1 MNFVTWTAASGAL
14 LLLMSLSYGWISRSV
29 VPLFGL
35 YLLVGI
41 VCGPWVLNLLHIDIV
56 RYSTIIAHV
65 SEVAMAASLFMTG
78 LKIRMPFKSA
88 GWKMGALLAGPAMLL
103 TVGGIM
109 IAAHYLLGMSWPIA
123 LAFAAIIAP
132 TDPVLASLIA
142 INDARDDDSL
152 RLSLSTEAGL
162 NDGTAL
168 PLLALAL
175 ALSNSGADGITATEL
190 GHWFTIEVIWALIA
204 GVGIGYMLGH
214 AVGLMATHFRY
225 TQREFASSDFIA
237 LSLIALSYAIA
248 LSLGASGFLAAFAAG
263 VGLRRAEINVQR
275 HFPDE
280 REEKDG
286 TALPAEIMVNPHQR
300 HEFAET
306 TRVKSMGLVI
316 GDALSFGDTVERIF
330 AATLIIILGITL
342 AQHWQPDGLLMAA
355 LLFVIIRPLAVYAVT
370 WGISTPGH
378 QRVAIS
384 WLGIR
389 GIGSLN
395 YIAYAWMHGMRGDEA
410 NYMMDCALTLVVAS
424 VIVHGISVNPLM
436 ALRRKKMQ

>member
-1 MNFVTWTAASGAL
+1 MNFITWTAASGAL

-41 VCGPWVLNLLHIDIV
+41 VCGPWVLNLLNIDIFK
-56 RYSTIIAHV
+56 YSTIIAHV

-78 LKIRMPFKSA
+78 LKIRMPFRSA
-88 GWKMGALLAGPAMLL
+88 GWKMGVLLAGPAMLL
-103 TVGGIM
+103 TVGSIM
-109 IAAHYLLGMSWPIA
+109 LAAHYLLGMNWPIS

-152 RLSLSTEAGL
+152 RLSLSTEAGM

-175 ALSNSGADGITATEL
+175 MFANSGGEITSPEIA
-190 GHWFTIEVIWALIA
+190 HWFTIEVVWALVA
-204 GVGIGYMLGH
+204 GVVIGYLLGH

-248 LSLGASGFLAAFAAG
+248 LALGASGFLAAFAAG
-263 VGLRRAEINVQR
+263 VGLRRAEIKVQR
-275 HFPDE
+275 HFPEE
-280 REEKDG
+280 REEENG
-286 TALPAEIMVNPHQR
+286 TALPAETMVNPHQR
-300 HEFAET
+300 HAFSET

-316 GDALSFGDTVERIF
+316 GDALSFGDTVERLF

-355 LLFVIIRPLAVYAVT
+355 LLFVVIRPLAVYAVT
-370 WGISTPGH
+370 WGVSTPAY
-378 QRVAIS
+378 QRMAIS

>member
-1 MNFVTWTAASGAL
+1 MDFVTWTAAFGAL
-14 LLLMSLSYGWISRSV
+14 LLVMSLSYGWISRSV

-41 VCGPWVLNLLHIDIV
+41 VCGPWVLNLLNIDIV
-56 RYSTIIAHV
+56 KYSTIIAHV

-78 LKIRMPFKSA
+78 LKIRMPFRSA
-88 GWKMGALLAGPAMLL
+88 GWKMGVLLAGPAMLL
-103 TVGGIM
+103 TVGGITL
-109 IAAHYLLGMSWPIA
+109 AAHYLLGISWPVS
-123 LAFAAIIAP
+123 LAFAAIVAP

-175 ALSNSGADGITATEL
+175 LLFHNGGEISSAEL
-190 GHWFTIEVIWALIA
+190 THWFTLEVLRALVA
-204 GVGIGYMLGH
+204 GVIIGFLLGY
-214 AVGLMATHFRY
+214 ATGLMATHFRY
-225 TQREFASSDFIA
+225 SQREFAPSDFIA

-248 LSLGASGFLAAFAAG
+248 LAFGASGFLAAFAAG
-263 VGLRRAEINVQR
+263 IGLRSAELKVQR

-280 REEKDG
+280 DEKENG
-286 TALPAEIMVNPHQR
+286 PALPAETMINPHQR
-300 HEFAET
+300 HGFAET
-306 TRVKSMGLVI
+306 TRVKAIGLIV
-316 GDALSFGDTVERIF
+316 GDALSFGDTVERLF
-330 AATLIIILGITL
+330 AAALIIILGITL
-342 AQHWQPDGLLMAA
+342 AQHWQPDGLLIAA
-355 LLFVIIRPLAVYAVT
+355 LLFIVIRPAAVYAVT
-370 WGISTPGH
+370 GWTSTPRH
-378 QRVAIS
+378 QRIALC

-395 YIAYAWMHGMRGDEA
+395 YIAYAWTHGMRGDEA

-436 ALRRKKMQ
+436 ALRRRIMQ

>member
-1 MNFVTWTAASGAL
+1 MNFITWTAASGAL
-14 LLLMSLSYGWISRSV
+14 LLVMSLSYGWINRSV

-41 VCGPWVLNLLHIDIV
+41 LCGPWVLNLLNIDIV
-56 RYSTIIAHV
+56 KYSTIIAHV
-65 SEVAMAASLFMTG
+65 TEVAMAASLFMTG
-78 LKIRMPFKSA
+78 LKIRMPFRSA
-88 GWKMGALLAGPAMLL
+88 GWKMGVLLAGPAMLL
-103 TVGGIM
+103 TVGCIM
-109 IAAHYLLGMSWPIA
+109 LAAHYLLGLSWPLS
-123 LAFAAIIAP
+123 LAFAAIVAP

-175 ALSNSGADGITATEL
+175 LLSHGGEVNTAEL
-190 GHWFTIEVIWALIA
+190 THWFSLEVVWALVA
-204 GVGIGYMLGH
+204 GVVIGFLLGY
-214 AVGLMATHFRY
+214 AIGLMATHFRY
-225 TQREFASSDFIA
+225 SQREFAPSDFIA
-237 LSLIALSYAIA
+237 LSLIALSYATA
-248 LSLGASGFLAAFAAG
+248 LALGASGFLAAFAAG
-263 VGLRRAEINVQR
+263 IGLRSAEIKVQQ

-280 REEKDG
+280 SEEENG
-286 TALPAEIMVNPHQR
+286 AARPAETMVNPHQR
-300 HEFAET
+300 HAFADT
-306 TRVKSMGLVI
+306 TRVKAIGLIV
-316 GDALSFGDTVERIF
+316 GDALSFGDTVERLF
-330 AATLIIILGITL
+330 AAALIIILGITL

-355 LLFVIIRPLAVYAVT
+355 LLFIVIRPLAVYAVT
-370 WGISTPGH
+370 WGTATARH
-378 QRVAIS
+378 QRIAIC

-395 YIAYAWMHGMRGDEA
+395 YIAYAWTHGMRGEEA

-436 ALRRKKMQ
+436 ALRRRKMQ

>member
-1 MNFVTWTAASGAL
+1 MDFITWTAASGAL
-14 LLLMSLSYGWISRSV
+14 LLLMSLSYGWINRSV

-41 VCGPWVLNLLHIDIV
+41 VCGPWVLNLLKIDIV
-56 RYSTIIAHV
+56 KYSTIIAHV

-78 LKIRMPFKSA
+78 LKIRMPFRSA
-88 GWKMGALLAGPAMLL
+88 GWKMGMLLAGPAMLL
-103 TVGGIM
+103 TVGGIVLC
-109 IAAHYLLGMSWPIA
+109 AHYLFGLTWPVSLA
-123 LAFAAIIAP
+123 LAAIVAP

-142 INDARDDDSL
+142 INDASDDDSL
-152 RLSLSTEAGL
+152 RLSLSSEAGL

-175 ALSNSGADGITATEL
+175 LFSNGSGDVTTDQL
-190 GHWFTIEVIWALIA
+190 THWFTTEVVWALVA
-204 GVGIGYMLGH
+204 GVLIGYLLGY

-225 TQREFASSDFIA
+225 AQRESAPSDFIA

-263 VGLRRAEINVQR
+263 IGLRSAELRVQR
-275 HFPDE
+275 HFPDKNE
-280 REEKDG
+280 GESG
-286 TALPAEIMVNPHQR
+286 NALPAETMVNPHQR
-300 HEFAET
+300 HTLAET
-306 TRVKSMGLVI
+306 TRVKSIGLVI
-316 GDALSFGDTVERIF
+316 GDALSFGDTVERLF
-330 AATLIIILGITL
+330 AAALIIILGITL

-355 LLFVIIRPLAVYAVT
+355 LLFLIIRPLAVYTVT
-370 WGISTPGH
+370 LWTPTAKH
-378 QRVAIS
+378 QRLAIC

-395 YIAYAWMHGMRGDEA
+395 YIAYAWVHGMRGEEA

-424 VIVHGISVNPLM
+424 VIVHGISANPLM
-436 ALRRKKMQ
+436 ALRRRKM

>member
-1 MNFVTWTAASGAL
+1 MNFIIWTAASGAL
-14 LLLMSLSYGWISRSV
+14 LLLMSLSYGWINRSV

-41 VCGPWVLNLLHIDIV
+41 VCGPWVLNLLNIDIV
-56 RYSTIIAHV
+56 KYSTIIAHI

-78 LKIRMPFKSA
+78 LKIRMPFKAA
-88 GWKMGALLAGPAMLL
+88 GWKMGLLLAGPAMIL
-103 TVGGIM
+103 TVGCIM
-109 IAAHYLLGMSWPIA
+109 VATHYLLGMSWPIS

-132 TDPVLASLIA
+132 TDPVLASLIS

-152 RLSLSTEAGL
+152 RLSLSTEAGM

-168 PLLALAL
+168 PFLALAL
-175 ALSNSGADGITATEL
+175 LFFKGGGEISLSEL
-190 GHWFTIEVIWALIA
+190 THWFTVEVIWALIA
-204 GVGIGYMLGH
+204 GVLIGYLLGH
-214 AVGLMATHFRY
+214 AVGLLATHFRY
-225 TQREFASSDFIA
+225 AQREFAPSDFIA

-263 VGLRRAEINVQR
+263 IGLRSAEITVQR

-280 REEKDG
+280 SKEENG

-300 HEFAET
+300 HEFAQT
-306 TRVKSMGLVI
+306 TRVKSIGLVI
-316 GDALSFGDTVERIF
+316 GDALSFGDTVERFF
-330 AATLIIILGITL
+330 AAALIIILGITF

-355 LLFVIIRPLAVYAVT
+355 LLFAIIRPLAVYVVT
-370 WGISTPGH
+370 WRSSIPGH
-378 QRVAIS
+378 QRLAIS

-395 YIAYAWMHGMRGDEA
+395 YIAFAWVHGMRGDEA
-410 NYMMDCALTLVVAS
+410 TYMMNCALTLVVAS

-436 ALRRKKMQ
+436 ALRRKKMK

>member
-14 LLLMSLSYGWISRSV
+14 LLVMSLSYGWINRSV

-41 VCGPWVLNLLHIDIV
+41 VCGPWVLGLLNIDIV
-56 RYSTIIAHV
+56 KYSTIIAHV

-78 LKIRMPFKSA
+78 LKIRIPFRSA
-88 GWKMGALLAGPAMLL
+88 GWKMGMLLAGPAMLL

-109 IAAHYLLGMSWPIA
+109 LAAHYLLGMSWPIS

-152 RLSLSTEAGL
+152 RLSLSTEAGM

-168 PLLALAL
+168 PLLLLALMLFESHGGITTAALA
-175 ALSNSGADGITATEL
+175 
-190 GHWFTIEVIWALIA
+190 HWFTVEVIWALVA
-204 GVGIGYMLGH
+204 GVFIGYLLGY
-214 AVGLMATHFRY
+214 AVGLLATHFRY
-225 TQREFASSDFIA
+225 TQREFAPSDFIA

-263 VGLRRAEINVQR
+263 VGLRNAEIKVQR
-275 HFPDE
+275 YFPDE
-280 REEKDG
+280 RDEENG
-286 TALPAEIMVNPHQR
+286 AALPAEIMVNPHQR

-306 TRVKSMGLVI
+306 TRVKAMGLVI
-316 GDALSFGDTVERIF
+316 GDALSFGDTVERLF
-330 AATLIIILGITL
+330 AAALIIILGITL
-342 AQHWQPDGLLMAA
+342 AQHWQPNGLLMAA

-370 WGISTPGH
+370 WGVSAPAY
-378 QRVAIS
+378 QRITIS

-395 YIAYAWMHGMRGDEA
+395 YIAFAWMHGMRGDEA

-424 VIVHGISVNPLM
+424 VIVHGISVNPLL
-436 ALRRKKMQ
+436 ALRRRRMQ

>member
-1 MNFVTWTAASGAL
+1 MDFITWTAASGAL
-14 LLLMSLSYGWISRSV
+14 LLVMSLSYGWISRSV

-41 VCGPWVLNLLHIDIV
+41 VLGPWVLGLVNIDIV
-56 RYSTIIAHV
+56 KYSTIIAHV

-88 GWKMGALLAGPAMLL
+88 GWKMGVLLAGPAMLL
-103 TVGGIM
+103 TVGAIAV
-109 IAAHYLLGMSWPIA
+109 AAHYLLGMGWPIS

-175 ALSNSGADGITATEL
+175 MLSHSGGNLTTAEL
-190 GHWFTIEVIWALIA
+190 THWFTVEVVWALVA
-204 GVGIGYMLGH
+204 GVVIGFLLGY
-214 AVGLMATHFRY
+214 AVGLIATHFRY
-225 TQREFASSDFIA
+225 SQREFAPSDFIA
-237 LSLIALSYAIA
+237 LSLISLSYAIA

-263 VGLRRAEINVQR
+263 IGLRSAELRVQR

-280 REEKDG
+280 DVQEHG
-286 TALPAEIMVNPHQR
+286 AALPAETMVNPHQR
-300 HEFAET
+300 HAFAET

-316 GDALSFGDTVERIF
+316 GDALSFGDTVERLF
-330 AATLIIILGITL
+330 AAALIIILGITL

-355 LLFVIIRPLAVYAVT
+355 LLFIVIRPLAVYAVT
-370 WGISTPGH
+370 WGTSTVRH
-378 QRVAIS
+378 QRLAIC

-395 YIAYAWMHGMRGDEA
+395 YIAYAWTHGMRGDEA

-436 ALRRKKMQ
+436 ALRRRKMQ